1 MKDELT
7 AECQT
12 SSHNE
17 SLASRRDRATHLK
30 IVVVAL
36 IATTVVVSIGISAH
50 VTRVET
56 AAGAR
61 SNGPVLRAGKP
72 TTYTYRDAPFIR

>member
-1 MKDELT
+1 MNHSLRT
-7 AECQT
+7 A
-12 SSHNE
+12 
-17 SLASRRDRATHLK
+17 DRAIHVK

-36 IATTVVVSIGISAH
+36 IAATVVVSISAH

-72 TTYTYRDAPFIR
+72 ATYTHRDAPFIR